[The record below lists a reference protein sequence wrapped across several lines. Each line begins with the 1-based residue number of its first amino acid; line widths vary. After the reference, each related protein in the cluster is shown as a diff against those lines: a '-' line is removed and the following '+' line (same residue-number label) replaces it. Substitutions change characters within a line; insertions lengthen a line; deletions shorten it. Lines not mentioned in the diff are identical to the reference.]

1 VAGPFEKLMG
11 SLEYPLYV
19 VTACGGAERSGC
31 LVGFATQTSIHP
43 PRFLACV
50 SKKNHT
56 HPVAQASEV
65 LAVHVL
71 SEREHPLAE
80 LFGGETGD
88 ETDKFER
95 VAWHAGPGG
104 VPILE
109 DVDGWF
115 AGRVLEQLDLGD
127 HTGFLL
133 EPVEAAGQ
141 GRPGEELGFQEGKQ
155 IEPGHPA

>member
-1 VAGPFEKLMG
+1 VAGPFEQLMG

-19 VTACGGAERSGC
+19 VTACGGGERSGC

-50 SKKNHT
+50 SKQNHT
-56 HPVAQASEV
+56 HPVAEASEV

-88 ETDKFER
+88 EVDKFAR
-95 VAWHAGPGG
+95 VAWHPGPGG

-109 DVDGWF
+109 DVDGWL

-133 EPVEAAGQ
+133 EPVEAAG
-141 GRPGEELGFQEGKQ
+141 RARTGEELGFQEGKQ